1 MIRTTLLEHR
11 AISVTDFRCTAG
23 PGDKPF
29 VLENPLV
36 VMYQQDG
43 KLVCQIHPAKGLD
56 HKHYGLVICDLVRHV
71 ARAFRVDEDEV
82 WKWVDKERR
91 HPTTDVTQPS

>member
-1 MIRTTLLEHR
+1 MNSRSERISKLFGGSGRRTGGRSVR
-11 AISVTDFRCTAG
+11 ARESAG
-23 PGDKPF
+23 RH
-29 VLENPLV
+29 V
-36 VMYQQDG
+36 QQDG
-43 KLVCQIHPAKGLD
+43 KVVCQIHPAKGLD
-56 HKHYGLVICDLVRHV
+56 HTHYGLVICDLVRHV

>member
-1 MIRTTLLEHR
+1 MNSKSERMSKLLSG
-11 AISVTDFRCTAG
+11 AAG
-23 PGDKPF
+23 KPGDNPF
-29 VLENPLV
+29 LLENPLV

-43 KLVCQIHPAKGLD
+43 KLVCQIHPAKGID

-71 ARAFRVDEDEV
+71 ARAFRVDEDDV